1 MSQRNVKSVPGWT
14 EGVSQWLIHHAAAR
28 APQSL
33 SQRLEEE
40 WLADLIARP
49 SAMSRLRFA
58 IGCCWATQVIAL
70 EYQPLSVPVTSAGVA
85 GKHMGAFTRPGLG
98 NFSSRSSTMFL
109 VVSLHALVFY
119 GLLTTIVHRSPMP
132 PKDPLVNQALIDPLP
147 ADPLVLPDPTLNT
160 SRVVALPP
168 RFPPT
173 QPLDWNDDDAK
184 TGPVVQTPWQPLQP
198 SHPHQVTQ
206 VQGGPGVGFPNTDDF
221 YPAAA
226 RRLEEQGVATVRVCV
241 DGKGRLTA
249 EPTTVQGT
257 GSARLDEGA
266 LKLAR
271 AGSGHY
277 RATTEDGQPV
287 SSCYPLRI
295 RFQLKN

>member
-14 EGVSQWLIHHAAAR
+14 EGVSRWLIYHAAAR

-33 SQRLEEE
+33 SRRLEEE
-40 WLADLIARP
+40 WLADLIARS

-70 EYQPLSVPVTSAGVA
+70 EYQPLSVPVTGAAVA
-85 GKHMGAFTRPGLG
+85 GKHMGAFVRPGLG
-98 NFSSRSSTMFL
+98 NFSSRSTTMF
-109 VVSLHALVFY
+109 VVVALHALVFY
-119 GLLTTIVHRSPMP
+119 GLLTTIVHQSPMP
-132 PKDPLVNQALIDPLP
+132 PKDPLVNGQVINPPPAEPPAIPNPTID
-147 ADPLVLPDPTLNT
+147 TW
-160 SRVVALPP
+160 RVVAPTP
-168 RFPPT
+168 DFPPT
-173 QPLDWNDDDAK
+173 QRTDSSDEDVNV
-184 TGPVVQTPWQPLQP
+184 GPVTPTPPQPLQP

-249 EPTTVQGT
+249 DPTTLQGT

>member
-14 EGVSQWLIHHAAAR
+14 DGVSQWLIHHAAAR

-33 SQRLEEE
+33 CERLEEE
-40 WLADLIARP
+40 WLADLIART
-49 SAMSRLRFA
+49 SALSRLRFA
-58 IGCCWATQVIAL
+58 VGCCWATQIIAL
-70 EYQPLSVPVTSAGVA
+70 EYQPLRVPVTNGVLA
-85 GKHMGAFTRPGLG
+85 RPGFG
-98 NFSSRSSTMFL
+98 NFSGRSGTMFL

-132 PKDPLVNQALIDPLP
+132 PKDPLVNGQVIDPP
-147 ADPLVLPDPTLNT
+147 RTEPPTLPNPT
-160 SRVVALPP
+160 LDTWRVEAPQP
-168 RFPPT
+168 EFPPT
-173 QPLDWNDDDAK
+173 QRTDSNDEDVK
-184 TGPVVQTPWQPLQP
+184 VGPVTGTLPPLQP
-198 SHPHQVTQ
+198 SQTHQVTQ
-206 VQGGPGVGFPNTDDF
+206 VQGGPGVGFPNPDDF

-226 RRLEEQGVATVRVCV
+226 RRLEEQGIATVRVCV
-241 DGKGRLTA
+241 DDKGRLTA
-249 EPTTVQGT
+249 DPTTVQGT
-257 GSARLDEGA
+257 GSARLDQGA
-266 LKLAR
+266 LILAK

>member
-14 EGVSQWLIHHAAAR
+14 EGLSQWLIQHAAAR

-33 SQRLEEE
+33 CQRLEEE
-40 WLADLIARP
+40 WLADLSARS

-70 EYQPLSVPVTSAGVA
+70 EYQPLSVPASSAAVA

-119 GLLTTIVHRSPMP
+119 GLLTTIVH
-132 PKDPLVNQALIDPLP
+132 KNTVPLPGPLIPVLIDPARAEP
-147 ADPLVLPDPTLNT
+147 PTLPDPTFKNGP
-160 SRVVALPP
+160 VVALPP
-168 RFPPT
+168 SFPPI
-173 QPLDWNDDDAK
+173 QPSDSNDDDAK
-184 TGPVVQTPWQPLQP
+184 PDSVVETLPQPLQP
-198 SHPHQVTQ
+198 SHPHQATQ
-206 VQGGPGVGFPNTDDF
+206 VLGGPGVGFPNTDDF

-241 DGKGRLTA
+241 DDKGRLTA
-249 EPTTVQGT
+249 DPTTVQGT

>member
-14 EGVSQWLIHHAAAR
+14 DGVSQWLIHHAAAR

-40 WLADLIARP
+40 WLADLTAR
-49 SAMSRLRFA
+49 SSSMSRLRFA

-70 EYQPLSVPVTSAGVA
+70 EYQPSSVSVTSAAVA
-85 GKHMGAFTRPGLG
+85 GKHMSAFARPAFGK
-98 NFSSRSSTMFL
+98 FSGRSGTMFL

-119 GLLTTIVHRSPMP
+119 GLLTTIVHQSPMP
-132 PKDPLVNQALIDPLP
+132 PKDPLVNGQVIDPP
-147 ADPLVLPDPTLNT
+147 PSEPPTLPNPT
-160 SRVVALPP
+160 IDTWRIVAPTP
-168 RFPPT
+168 EFPPT
-173 QPLDWNDDDAK
+173 QPSDSSDDAK
-184 TGPVVQTPWQPLQP
+184 AGPVTQTLPQSVQP
-198 SHPHQVTQ
+198 SQPHQVTQ
-206 VQGGPGVGFPNTDDF
+206 VQGGPGAGFPNPDDF

-226 RRLEEQGVATVRVCV
+226 RRLEEQGIATLRVCV
-241 DGKGRLTA
+241 NDKGRLTA
-249 EPTTVQGT
+249 DPVTVQGT
-257 GSARLDEGA
+257 GSVRLDEGA

-287 SSCYPLRI
+287 NSCYPLRI

>member
-14 EGVSQWLIHHAAAR
+14 ESVSQSLIRHAAGR
-28 APQSL
+28 APESL
-33 SQRLEEE
+33 CLRLEEE
-40 WLADLIARP
+40 WLADLTARS

-58 IGCCWATQVIAL
+58 IGCCWATRVIAL
-70 EYQPLSVPVTSAGVA
+70 EYQPLSVPATTGAVA
-85 GKHMGAFTRPGLG
+85 GKHLDAFVRPRLG
-98 NFSSRSSTMFL
+98 SFTGRSSTLFL
-109 VVSLHALVFY
+109 VISLHALVFY

-132 PKDPLVNQALIDPLP
+132 PKDPLVIRAPIDPLP
-147 ADPLVLPDPTLNT
+147 AEPPTLPNPT
-160 SRVVALPP
+160 FVASRVIVQPPHLPP
-168 RFPPT
+168 TP
-173 QPLDWNDDDAK
+173 PLDSNDDEVRA
-184 TGPVVQTPWQPLQP
+184 GPVVQTLPQPLP
-198 SHPHQVTQ
+198 ASRHQVTQ
-206 VQGGPGVGFPNTDDF
+206 VQGGPGVGFPNPDDF

-226 RRLEEQGVATVRVCV
+226 RRLEEQGLATVRVCV
-241 DGKGRLTA
+241 DDKGRLTA
-249 EPTTVQGT
+249 DPTTVQGT